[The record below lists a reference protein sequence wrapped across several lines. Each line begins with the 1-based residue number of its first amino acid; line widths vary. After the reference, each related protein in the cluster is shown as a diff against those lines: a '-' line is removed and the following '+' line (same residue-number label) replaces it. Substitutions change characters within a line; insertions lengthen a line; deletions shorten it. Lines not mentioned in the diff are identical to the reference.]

1 MYITERSTNLCLTID
16 GGGNTNNLVTN
27 SGTQITWDPNMVA
40 ACTSITNGTAHVYLQ
55 NDHLIYATFECT
67 YKGSTGA
74 SLHTYSSDT
83 TNVFFRCKIPG
94 LKSFNNIYSEVMV
107 DVNGTV
113 VPAFTKPGVINNE
126 DYLQVMLRKAA
137 SLPTGDGN
145 IRFTFTLMVDYK

>member
-1 MYITERSTNLCLTID
+1 MCLTTD
-16 GGGNTNNLVTN
+16 GGGNTNNLITN

-40 ACTSITNGTAHVYLQ
+40 ACTSISNGTAHVYLQ
-55 NDHLIYATFECT
+55 NDHLIYATFECI

-74 SLHTYSSDT
+74 SLHTYLSNT

-94 LKSFNNIYSEVMV
+94 LKSFNSIFSEVMV
-107 DVNGTV
+107 DVNGAV
-113 VPAFTKPGVINNE
+113 VPAFSLPGVINNE
-126 DYLQVMLRKAA
+126 DYLQVALRKAA